1 MATDPNPT
9 TAEKVWADL
18 QAAGG
23 SLAAR
28 CGLGNHVLA
37 TPANEVD
44 RLDLQAQAARWAH
57 RAHAAIDVFLTRQ
70 NQNATVAE
78 LRNILMD
85 TTL

>member
-1 MATDPNPT
+1 MSDQSNTA
-9 TAEKVWADL
+9 AEKVWADL

-37 TPANEVD
+37 IPANEVD

-70 NQNATVAE
+70 DQNATVAE
-78 LRNILMD
+78 LRVVLMD